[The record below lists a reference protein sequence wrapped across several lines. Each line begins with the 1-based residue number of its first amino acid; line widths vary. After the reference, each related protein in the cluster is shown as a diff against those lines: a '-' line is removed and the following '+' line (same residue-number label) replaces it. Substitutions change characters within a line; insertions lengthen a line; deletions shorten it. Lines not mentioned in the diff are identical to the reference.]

1 MIGDNGTNFVGAENE
16 LKEFMN
22 QIDKNKIQRTTA

>member
-1 MIGDNGTNFVGAENE
+1 MIGDNGTTFVGAVNE
-16 LKEFMN
+16 LQELMN